1 MKKLIVV
8 RHAPYGNDDR
18 INEWGREVTDMLIE
32 RLKSLVTGQKVR
44 ILTSTEDRAKDTA
57 DIIARELNT
66 SPPEA
71 HEVLWSENK
80 HPMNL
85 PAALLL
91 IQKYQ
96 DETEVLI
103 IITHLEYAEVL
114 SKHYGD
120 KVLGKHVPAQYDI
133 QKGEATVLNCE
144 NGEMEYLKLFN

>member
-1 MKKLIVV
+1 MEKLIVV
-8 RHAPYGNDDR
+8 RHAPYGSDDR
-18 INEWGREVTDMLIE
+18 INAWGRDVTEMLIE
-32 RLKSLVTGQKVR
+32 RLRPLITGQKVR

-66 SPPEA
+66 PPPEA
-71 HEVLWSENK
+71 HEVLWSEIK
-80 HPMNL
+80 HPMDL
-85 PAALLL
+85 PGALML

-103 IITHLEYAEVL
+103 IITHLEYAQVL

-133 QKGEATVLNCE
+133 QKGEALALDCE
-144 NGEMEYLKLFN
+144 NGELEYLKLFD